1 MRRTGRSHPAR
12 PVNGSPLRVLWLIK
26 GLDRGGAE
34 GLLSLMARFA
44 DRDRFQYEVAYLLP
58 RRRTLVEE
66 LRGLGLP
73 VHCLYAGRE
82 WNLGWAVRLRAL
94 LRQRRYDVVHVH
106 SPYVAGISRLVVRS
120 LPPRSRPV
128 LVTTEHSP
136 WSGYVLPTRLL
147 NALTYRLDD
156 AHVAV
161 SDAVR
166 AGIPPSMNGRVHVIH
181 HGIDLE
187 RIQGVGAAREELRRE
202 LGIGAREVVVGTV
215 SNFRPE
221 KRYVDLLKAA
231 RLLLDRGVVARFAS
245 VGHGPEE
252 LDIRSMRDR
261 MRLADRFLLLG
272 YREDATRVMAAFDV
286 FVLAST
292 FEGLSLALLEAL
304 ALGLPVVATA
314 VGGIPESIDHGVQGF
329 LVPPRRPD
337 RLADA
342 LEPLIVDPA
351 LRISMGSAAEL
362 RGRQFDIA
370 IAARQ
375 VEALYGEL
383 AR

>member
-1 MRRTGRSHPAR
+1 MRRTGRSDPAY

-44 DRDRFQYEVAYLLP
+44 DRGRFHYEVAYLLA
-58 RRRTLVEE
+58 RRRRLVEE

-120 LPPRSRPV
+120 LPPGSRPAIV
-128 LVTTEHSP
+128 STEHSP

-166 AGIPPSMNGRVHVIH
+166 AGIPPSMNGRVRVVH

-187 RIQGVGAAREELRRE
+187 QIRGVRAAREELRQE
-202 LGIGAREVVVGTV
+202 LGIGGREVVIGTV

-221 KRYVDLLKAA
+221 KRYVDLLQAA
-231 RLLLDRGVVARFAS
+231 RLLADRGVEARFAS

-252 LDIRSMRDR
+252 LAIQSMRDR
-261 MRLADRFLLLG
+261 MELADRFLLLG
-272 YREDATRVMAAFDV
+272 YREDAIRIMAAFDV

-314 VGGIPESIDHGVQGF
+314 VGGIPESIDDGVQGF

-337 RLADA
+337 VLADA
-342 LEPLIVDPA
+342 LERLIVDPA
-351 LRISMGSAAEL
+351 LRGSMGRAAEL

-370 IAARQ
+370 IAVRQ